1 MQLLKEYD
9 NVKMLS
15 TDLDFSLNRWF
26 VECKICSFLIGTK
39 NFLRIRCI
47 SRIKSGL
54 EYLHYV
60 QKGWS
65 NIFIARRSRNKI
77 TQFITIQIFIKGVH
91 KTGSEY
97 TGYLVYQFI
106 NFQLHI
112 FLSRRHFPELMVV
125 FSKPMLLEIGLISAL
140 HQCLFTS
147 HIICFI
153 NSECILPNWYRWY
166 CNSPFA
172 PRCVVSRFS
181 SALIVSAIFTKFLF
195 FHQIIALQKLWKMLF
210 ISSKKL
216 FSFSRYS
223 IFCISV
229 LPSFSTCRSL
239 LWRMIKDKS

>member
-15 TDLDFSLNRWF
+15 TDLDFSLNSWF

-112 FLSRRHFPELMVV
+112 FLSRRHFPWANGCFLQTNASGNRAY
-125 FSKPMLLEIGLISAL
+125 FGSSPMSVHQPYHLL
-140 HQCLFTS
+140 H
-147 HIICFI
+147 
-153 NSECILPNWYRWY
+153 
-166 CNSPFA
+166 
-172 PRCVVSRFS
+172 
-181 SALIVSAIFTKFLF
+181 
-195 FHQIIALQKLWKMLF
+195 
-210 ISSKKL
+210 
-216 FSFSRYS
+216 
-223 IFCISV
+223 
-229 LPSFSTCRSL
+229 
-239 LWRMIKDKS
+239 